1 MNQATQTLNN
11 LTIADLESLIETII
25 KRTLIQEKVN
35 NNNQKKLLLSTFGT
49 WEDQQTDEEI
59 IKQIYHSRNSNL

>member
-35 NNNQKKLLLSTFGT
+35 KNNQKKLLLSTFGT